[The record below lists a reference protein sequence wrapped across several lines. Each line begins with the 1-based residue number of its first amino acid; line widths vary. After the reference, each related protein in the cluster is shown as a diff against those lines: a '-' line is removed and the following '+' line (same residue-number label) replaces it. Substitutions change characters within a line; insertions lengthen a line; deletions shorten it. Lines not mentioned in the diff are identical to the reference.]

1 MAPEQAPKIK
11 HWEVISHEG
20 TDHAYS
26 WRCIGLGDVI
36 IDSSQ
41 PFNTYGAALA
51 DAIRH
56 GFNPEIHHWVNVDR
70 HFTFHF
76 GPGKT
81 KPVIVP
87 HESKPY
93 TGPLRRKTDRPAGD
107 KSRNGNLGEKQ

>member
-1 MAPEQAPKIK
+1 MTPEQPPKIK

-20 TDHAYS
+20 TDQAYS
-26 WRCIGLGDVI
+26 WRCIGVGDFI
-36 IDSSQ
+36 IESSP
-41 PFNTYGAALA
+41 PFQTYGAALS

-76 GPGKT
+76 GPGNT

-87 HESKPY
+87 HEDRGYS
-93 TGPLRRKTDRPAGD
+93 GPRRRKSDRPACDG
-107 KSRNGNLGEKQ
+107 KNGKLSEKQ